1 MISVTAN
8 IDAVRSRIRD
18 AAQRFGR
25 DPAHITLVAVAKR
38 HPASAVRTLA
48 EAGHRD
54 FAESYAQE
62 AQSKLAELEDLSLC
76 WHFIGR
82 LQRNK
87 TAAVA
92 EQFDWVHSVDR
103 LVIGERLS
111 AQRPDDGR
119 PPLQVCLQVDFTG
132 EGGRNGVP
140 PKALPELAEQVA
152 ALPRLTLRGLM
163 TLPPQ
168 EQEFDRQ
175 RAHFRRLADLQ
186 NQLIAQGHALDVLS
200 AGMSG
205 DLEAAI
211 AEGAT
216 HVRIGT
222 AIFGP
227 RPDA

>member
-1 MISVTAN
+1 MTEVTAN
-8 IDAVRSRIRD
+8 LDAVHERIRT
-18 AAQRFGR
+18 AAERYGR
-25 DPAHITLVAVAKR
+25 DPASITLIAVAKR
-38 HPASAVRTLA
+38 HPPQAVRALA
-48 EAGHRD
+48 AVGHRHI
-54 FAESYAQE
+54 AESYAQE
-62 AQSKLAELEDLSLC
+62 AQDKLDALGDLSLC

-92 EQFDWVHSVDR
+92 ERFDWVHSVDR
-103 LVIGERLS
+103 AVIADRLS
-111 AQRPDDGR
+111 AQRPDDDR

-132 EGGRNGVP
+132 QDGRNGVP
-140 PKALPELAEQVA
+140 PEQLGALAEHVA
-152 ALPRLTLRGLM
+152 SLPRLALRGLM
-163 TLPPQ
+163 TLPPA
-168 EQEFDRQ
+168 EREEARQ
-175 RAHFRRLADLQ
+175 REHFRQLHLLQ
-186 NQLIAQGHALDVLS
+186 RQLNDTGHHLDVLS

-227 RPDA
+227 RPAT

>member
-1 MISVTAN
+1 MTEVTAN
-8 IDAVRSRIRD
+8 LDVVLERIRR
-18 AAQRFGR
+18 AAERYGR
-25 DPAHITLVAVAKR
+25 DPSGITLIAVAKR
-38 HPASAVRTLA
+38 HPAEAVRALA
-48 EAGHRD
+48 RVGHRHI
-54 FAESYAQE
+54 AESYAQE
-62 AQSKLAELEDLSLC
+62 AEEKLDALGDLPLC

-92 EQFDWVHSVDR
+92 ERFDWVHSVDR
-103 LVIGERLS
+103 QVIADRLS
-111 AQRPDDGR
+111 AQRPHDGR

-132 EGGRNGVP
+132 QDGRNGAP
-140 PKALPELAEQVA
+140 PEHLPALAEHVA
-152 ALPRLTLRGLM
+152 SLPQLALRGLM
-163 TLPPQ
+163 TLPPP
-168 EQEFDRQ
+168 ETSEERQ
-175 RAHFRRLADLQ
+175 REHFRHLHRLQ
-186 NQLIAQGHALDVLS
+186 RQLNDAGHALDVLS

-227 RPDA
+227 RPAT